1 MNKLRDD
8 VDYYIESS
16 TDPDYQENLYIYD
29 DINFDELNHNA
40 LEVGSSSV
48 FCHGFSWIFWTALT
62 FPRFFSRLER
72 LARVRIRITTAS
84 AGFIRVQRLRSR
96 LRRPFRR

>member
-1 MNKLRDD
+1 
-8 VDYYIESS
+8 
-16 TDPDYQENLYIYD
+16 
-29 DINFDELNHNA
+29 
-40 LEVGSSSV
+40 
-48 FCHGFSWIFWTALT
+48 LT